1 MVSSFRAR
9 KNPHIQPVKSPAAK
23 PPIGNPSGNQRPI
36 MRSKQQ
42 LNGGAPSPPPNAP
55 PVAGKT
61 AMLGP
66 NTTKNR
72 MMADG
77 GFGAPEP
84 IGGPPPAPALA
95 PGAPPAPAG
104 GMEPDG
110 DEMGGAMVSPEAVN
124 YHDHAVA
131 CHLCSFMDEAA
142 NCSLL
147 MMQINPEGG
156 CNGFKGKATEQ
167 PEMEMGG
174 EEGGMPPDAADTS
187 EGQPA

>member
-9 KNPHIQPVKSPAAK
+9 PKQEMHPVKSPAAK
-23 PPIGNPSGNQRPI
+23 PPMGNPSGNQRPI

-42 LNGGAPSPPPNAP
+42 MGGGASNPPPNAP

-61 AMLGP
+61 ALLGP
-66 NTTKNR
+66 STTKNR

-77 GFGAPEP
+77 GFGTPEP
-84 IGGPPPAPALA
+84 IGGAPPAPAPA
-95 PGAPPAPAG
+95 VAAGASPAPAG

-124 YHDHAVA
+124 YHDHEVA

-147 MMQINPEGG
+147 MMQVNPEGG

-167 PEMEMGG
+167 GEMDMGG
-174 EEGGMPPDAADTS
+174 EEGGAPPAEEMQDQ
-187 EGQPA
+187 GQ